1 VRHPEPAQIYKVLI
15 SVLEEII
22 DAEPTRAQG
31 LMDKLMLERKNEE
44 LEEARRIALLRSGA
58 RGWEARSDE
67 IKAEKEL
74 EAAEAK

>member
-1 VRHPEPAQIYKVLI
+1 M

-44 LEEARRIALLRSGA
+44 LEDARRIALLRSGA
-58 RGWEARSDE
+58 RGWDARSDE

>member
-1 VRHPEPAQIYKVLI
+1 
-15 SVLEEII
+15 
-22 DAEPTRAQG
+22 
-31 LMDKLMLERKNEE
+31 MDRLMLERKNEE

-74 EAAEAK
+74 EKAEEKYV